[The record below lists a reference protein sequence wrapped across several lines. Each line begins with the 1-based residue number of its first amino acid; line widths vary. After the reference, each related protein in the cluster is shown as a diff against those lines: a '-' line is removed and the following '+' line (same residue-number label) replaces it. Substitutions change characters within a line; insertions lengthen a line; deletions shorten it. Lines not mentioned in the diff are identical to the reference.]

1 MKSTK
6 ITISSI
12 GELIV
17 AMLNHN
23 VAPEGSSEHRVSND
37 EILSKVH
44 EVFPSSK
51 TTKACVSWYVSK
63 LKKSGTPALPAKSS
77 KAPVEVTL

>member
-1 MKSTK
+1 MQSKK
-6 ITISSI
+6 ISVSSI

-17 AMLNHN
+17 ALLNHN
-23 VAPEGSSEHRVSND
+23 VAPAGSDKHRMSNQ
-37 EILSKVH
+37 EILDKVH
-44 EVFPSSK
+44 EVFPQSK

-77 KAPVEVTL
+77 KAAVEVQL